1 MTYGPSPVVPNSYRP
16 IWDYAFPRAVRWK
29 LGDPV
34 VVRIIDYDWSDSVVA
49 ELKSR
54 TGDPLSLRNL
64 SGTIK
69 FAKGGRTSVTF
80 TSDFHIPSLPLPEG
94 LRTGRG
100 GDPLK
105 VRNRI
110 QETFMRHWARGPLS
124 CSNANGLSWPT
135 GSRLHPVHE
144 GGCAM
149 SWIGIGAVVHSH

>member
-1 MTYGPSPVVPNSYRP
+1 MLRRGEVEAAVGKYLSGGGPDLGVVLEVAGVTYGPSPVVPNSYRP

-34 VVRIIDYDWSDSVVA
+34 VVRVIDYDWSDSVVA

-54 TGDPLSLRNL
+54 AGDPLALRNL

-94 LRTGRG
+94 RA
-100 GDPLK
+100 P
-105 VRNRI
+105 
-110 QETFMRHWARGPLS
+110 A
-124 CSNANGLSWPT
+124 
-135 GSRLHPVHE
+135 
-144 GGCAM
+144 
-149 SWIGIGAVVHSH
+149 AVATR